1 MNSIRRDKTATD
13 SEGDGSTLTNDS
25 LDPALGVPLLVRQN
39 HAGKYANSGAA
50 PNCTDAKTLQRD
62 QCGWIPEALG
72 REIRRSLQMFWDG
85 REPR

>member
-13 SEGDGSTLTNDS
+13 PEGNGSTLTKDN

-39 HAGKYANSGAA
+39 HAGNYANSSAYS
-50 PNCTDAKTLQRD
+50 NCTDAKTLQRD

-72 REIRRSLQMFWDG
+72 REIRRSLQMSWDG